1 MSLRGR
7 NFVNVTDFS
16 NREIEQVLE
25 LGLELKTRYQ
35 AGIRDEPLRGK
46 TLGMLFQKPSL
57 RTRAS
62 FEVAMNQLGGNALYM
77 GPAEV
82 GMGERE
88 AVDDVAMVVSGYF
101 DVICARTF
109 GHDIVE
115 QLAEHAS
122 VPVINALSAG
132 EHPCQALADLLTLRE
147 WRGDLRGLK
156 VTYVGDGNNVAI
168 SLALACAKVGANFA
182 IAAPNGFDLPEECV
196 ERFKQEAQFT
206 GSKIEQANTPEEVAP
221 GTHAFY
227 TDVWTSMGQEEERER
242 RLKAFE
248 GFCITEKLCALGEDA
263 IVLHC
268 LPAHYGEE
276 IEHDVT
282 RGPRSAIWDQAHNR
296 LHAQK
301 ALLALVTP

>member
-7 NFVNVTDFS
+7 NFVGVCDFT
-16 NREIEQVLE
+16 NREIEEVLSVSA
-25 LGLELKTRYQ
+25 ELKLRRA
-35 AGIRDEPLRGK
+35 AGLQDMPLAGK

-62 FEVAMNQLGGNALYM
+62 FEVAMNQLGGRALYM

-82 GMGERE
+82 GMGKRE
-88 AVDDVAMVVSGYF
+88 AVDDVALVVSGYF
-101 DVICARTF
+101 DVICARVF
-109 GHDIVE
+109 EHSIVKD
-115 QLAEHAS
+115 LAEHSSA
-122 VPVINALSAG
+122 PVINALSDR
-132 EHPCQALADLLTLRE
+132 EHPCQALADLLTIRE
-147 WRGDLRGLK
+147 WRGALKGLK

-168 SLALACAKVGANFA
+168 SLGLACAKVGAHFA
-182 IAAPNGFDLPEECV
+182 VAAPEGYQLPAEAV
-196 ERFKQEAQFT
+196 AAFEREAQST
-206 GSKIEQANTPEEVAP
+206 GSRLEQATDPRQVAP
-221 GTHAFY
+221 GTNAFY
-227 TDVWTSMGQEEERER
+227 TDVWTSMGQEEERLA

-248 GFCITEKLCALGEDA
+248 GFCITEDLCALGDDA

-276 IEHDVT
+276 IAHDVS

-301 ALLALVTP
+301 GLLALVTP